1 MRRYVALGC
10 LVLLI
15 AAIIHPWL
23 FGLPGRIGSIIFQS
37 NLHAG
42 MTRREAE
49 DLSTRTSGLSNPAGT
64 DTPSRLTVMYD
75 LTKTLCV
82 RTGIEHYLTFD
93 HTQHLLSW
101 TDVSFATGC

>member
-37 NLHAG
+37 NLHVG
-42 MTRREAE
+42 MTHREAE
-49 DLSTRTSGLSNPAGT
+49 ELFARTLGLSNPAGT
-64 DTPSRLTVMYD
+64 DTPRRLTVLYD

-82 RTGIEHYLTFD
+82 RTGVEYYLTFD
-93 HTQHLLSW
+93 QTQHLASW
-101 TDVSFATGC
+101 TDV